1 MMKCFPIVFVM
12 EFLFMCGMCSGTG
25 DLVMWS
31 VLLMVIAGNIPSNL
45 NENICKEVNNF
56 SVMERE
62 EGH

>member
-1 MMKCFPIVFVM
+1 
-12 EFLFMCGMCSGTG
+12 MCGMCSGTG

-31 VLLMVIAGNIPSNL
+31 VLLMVITGNIPSNL
-45 NENICKEVNNF
+45 NENICKEVNNC

>member
-1 MMKCFPIVFVM
+1 
-12 EFLFMCGMCSGTG
+12 MCGMCSGTG